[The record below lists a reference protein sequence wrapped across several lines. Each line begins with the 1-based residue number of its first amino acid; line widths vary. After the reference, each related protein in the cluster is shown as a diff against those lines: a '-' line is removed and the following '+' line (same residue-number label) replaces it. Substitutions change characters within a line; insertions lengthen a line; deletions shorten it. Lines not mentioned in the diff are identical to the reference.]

1 MTRMSLRDAPD
12 IHASRDVFEVT
23 PKPQRLPSSVR
34 RMCKR
39 GQRDV
44 TEHVQ
49 REGIRDQ
56 GLQTARS
63 VADAPLV
70 SLATRRPSP
79 GDPGGEPVVSAA
91 REEMF

>member
-1 MTRMSLRDAPD
+1 
-12 IHASRDVFEVT
+12 
-23 PKPQRLPSSVR
+23 
-34 RMCKR
+34 
-39 GQRDV
+39 
-44 TEHVQ
+44 VQ

-79 GDPGGEPVVSAA
+79 GDPGGEPVV
-91 REEMF
+91 